1 MPITKITPYTVDST
15 QNFTFNNVTATG
27 NLVSLNANLGNLV
40 TANFFTGNG
49 SLLTGIT
56 ATADNA
62 NYANFAGTVITNAQP
77 NITSVG
83 TLISLTVNSGNL
95 TANTGNVIFGNVG
108 NVKITGGTANYVLST
123 DGTGNL
129 DWVAQSGGGGG
140 GGASNARVLG
150 YSLIFG
156 G

>member
-27 NLVSLNANLGNLV
+27 NLVSLNANLGNL
-40 TANFFTGNG
+40 A
-49 SLLTGIT
+49 T
-56 ATADNA
+56 AT
-62 NYANFAGTVITNAQP
+62 
-77 NITSVG
+77 
-83 TLISLTVNSGNL
+83 SLTLGSGNL
-95 TANTGNVIFGNVG
+95 IANTGNVIFGNVG
-108 NVKITGGTANYVLST
+108 NVKITGGTANFVLST

-129 DWVAQSGGGGG
+129 NWVAQSGGGGG
-140 GGASNARVLG
+140 ASNASVLG